1 MLRDLQAIESDFT
14 GKSLRNMF
22 SQLLYSLWG
31 TYWVGFRAL
40 IAPFP
45 CEHAK
50 IAILLELLICFF
62 VLSDEDFFNDGIYS
76 KQSRYKIIP

>member
-1 MLRDLQAIESDFT
+1 M
-14 GKSLRNMF
+14 G
-22 SQLLYSLWG
+22 
-31 TYWVGFRAL
+31 GFRAL